1 MEKNVVLLQLV
12 LTNELDVYLDVSTKE
27 MLNVLTAFLTL
38 MNVAILFHQYKIPA
52 ETNSSN
58 ADIICTNLLELIATL
73 I

>member
-1 MEKNVVLLQLV
+1 MEKNVVLLLLV
-12 LTNELDVYLDVSTKE
+12 LTNELDVFLDVSTKE

-38 MNVAILFHQYKIPA
+38 MNVAILFRQYKILV